1 MIYPVLV
8 EYLQLVVLFSRDSII
23 RNYGIKAGFFYRQT
37 PDLVM
42 PESEKKYLL
51 ILSRFGVSVE
61 KFKEYI
67 DEILHS

>member
-42 PESEKKYLL
+42 AESEKKYLL